1 MIYATNPIS
10 NIQGLG
16 TNAVSS
22 SVLSLYKTVRNYA
35 KTLSEIVFQSVS
47 MLSNSDG
54 NGITLE
60 NLHNLKQRLEKEGYT
75 NSSAYEL
82 VETLTDSFEMMSSD
96 GKKISFEDFS
106 SIIMFSS
113 ASEFAND
120 SLISQLI
127 KDGRL
132 NVSNDIKSLYGSKIA
147 QLTAFVQLMENL
159 SDHGLYSFAVNAKTV
174 DEKHQLPKSSFSSVE
189 YTV

>member
-10 NIQGLG
+10 NIKGLG

>member
-10 NIQGLG
+10 NIQGSG
-16 TNAVSS
+16 TNAVSP

-47 MLSNSDG
+47 LLTNSDG

-82 VETLTDSFEMMSSD
+82 VETMTDSFEMMSSD
-96 GKKISFEDFS
+96 GKKISFDDFS

-159 SDHGLYSFAVNAKTV
+159 SDHGLYSFAVNAKSV

>member
-10 NIQGLG
+10 NIKGLG

-54 NGITLE
+54 TGITLE
-60 NLHNLKQRLEKEGYT
+60 NLHNLKQRLEKEGYSDT
-75 NSSAYEL
+75 AAYEL
-82 VETLTDSFEMMSSD
+82 VETLTDSFKMMSSD
-96 GKKISFEDFS
+96 GKKISFDDFS
-106 SIIMFSS
+106 SIILFSS
-113 ASEFAND
+113 SSDFAND

-132 NVSNDIKSLYGSKIA
+132 NVSKDIELLYGSRIA
-147 QLTAFVQLMENL
+147 QLTAFVQLMEKL
-159 SDHGLYSFAVNAKTV
+159 SDNASYSFAVNAKSV